1 LKEGQPDI
9 GSADEWVDRLLRDQ
23 DYLLAKEL
31 KHRIEE
37 LNQLIVQAERQRL
50 RVEVST
56 SSMEVPD
63 GETVPW
69 LKLRVFKEI

>member
-1 LKEGQPDI
+1 M
-9 GSADEWVDRLLRDQ
+9 LRDQ

-50 RVEVST
+50 RVEVSI

>member
-1 LKEGQPDI
+1 LKEEQPDI
-9 GSADEWVDRLLRDQ
+9 GSADEWVDRLLRDH

-69 LKLRVFKEI
+69 LKVRVFKEI